1 MTTVVGLSAR
11 YANFLVHPLL
21 PGPGVCQVCRGPA
34 KAGYPTCWQCY
45 EAGRILDPGVADAV
59 VPVSLA
65 LKGEQYA
72 NELWRYKN
80 TAGPQQ
86 QYFRMGLAAVLW
98 RFLTLH
104 EGCVAG
110 RCAVPGFDIVTTV
123 PSTSGRTNHPLRTM
137 VADMI
142 GPTRE
147 RHRDILAPAP
157 DASALGRTASP
168 TRYSASALW
177 GENVLLIDDTWTTGH
192 HAQSAATALKA
203 AGAGSVAVVVL
214 GRHLNTSYGETA
226 THVQQARLRR
236 FSWGACALKPWEH
249 AQA

>member
-11 YANFLVHPLL
+11 YANFLIHPLP
-21 PGPGVCQVCRGPA
+21 PGPGVCQVCRGPSGV
-34 KAGYPTCWQCY
+34 GYPTCWQCG
-45 EAGRILDPGVADAV
+45 EAGKILGTGVADAV

-80 TAGPQQ
+80 TVGPQQ
-86 QYFRMGLAAVLW
+86 QHFRMGLAAVLW
-98 RFLTLH
+98 RFLAAH
-104 EGCVAG
+104 EACIADH
-110 RCAVPGFDIVTTV
+110 CAVPGFDVVTIV
-123 PSTSGRTNHPLRTM
+123 PSTSGRTTHPLRTM
-137 VADMI
+137 AADII

-147 RHRDILAPAP
+147 RHRDLLTPASG
-157 DASALGRTASP
+157 ASALGRTASP
-168 TRYSASALW
+168 ARYTSSALW

-192 HAQSAATALKA
+192 HAQSAATALRA

-236 FSWGACALKPWEH
+236 FSWGSCALKPWDH